1 MTPITGLVTVTAAE
15 IKARNAMVKTCLF
28 PINRRMTIAT
38 RRIAKRRAVWIVGTV
53 TVNAASIDGL
63 VQPIRVA
70 LCAVRFLM
78 ATLQRKAAHGVM
90 IEIQVASGPP
100 GLSVTLGARYSPKLA
115 FVRILVACT
124 TFGPFRL
131 PFLP

>member
-63 VQPIRVA
+63 VQPIRMA

-90 IEIQVASGPP
+90 IEI
-100 GLSVTLGARYSPKLA
+100 
-115 FVRILVACT
+115 
-124 TFGPFRL
+124 
-131 PFLP
+131 